1 MALRSRDIRSR
12 LFELS
17 ADSDA
22 LNLKTIRSEQLEA
35 TLNAL
40 VSGVYLADRRI
51 GRPSIAPE
59 KLLGRCCMSFEE
71 SRHDGRSTSAP
82 HKLAKHGA

>member
-1 MALRSRDIRSR
+1 MALRSYDIRSR
-12 LFELS
+12 LFDLS

-51 GRPSIAPE
+51 GRPSIAAE
-59 KLLGRCCMSFEE
+59 KLLWAMLHQLRGKR
-71 SRHDGRSTSAP
+71 P
-82 HKLAKHGA
+82 

>member
-1 MALRSRDIRSR
+1 MVLRSRDIRSR

-59 KLLGRCCMSFEE
+59 KLLWAMLHQLRGKPS
-71 SRHDGRSTSAP
+71 
-82 HKLAKHGA
+82 